1 MAFESS
7 GYRNY
12 DMDGKVTEE
21 NIPPFTDLPHFKNF
35 AAAIREGSAL
45 NAEISDAQ
53 KSAMMCHL
61 GNMAYRLRTEIRF
74 DPKTQKITDNPAAE
88 KLWGR
93 EYREGWKPK
102 V

>member
-7 GYRNY
+7 GYRIY

-21 NIPPFTDLPHFKNF
+21 NIPLFTDLPHFKNF
-35 AAAIREGSAL
+35 AAAIREGSGL

-53 KSAMMCHL
+53 KSSMMCHL
-61 GNMAYRLRTEIRF
+61 GNIAYRMRTEIRF
-74 DPKTQKITDNPAAE
+74 DPKTQRITDNPAAE

-93 EYREGWKPK
+93 EYREGWEPK